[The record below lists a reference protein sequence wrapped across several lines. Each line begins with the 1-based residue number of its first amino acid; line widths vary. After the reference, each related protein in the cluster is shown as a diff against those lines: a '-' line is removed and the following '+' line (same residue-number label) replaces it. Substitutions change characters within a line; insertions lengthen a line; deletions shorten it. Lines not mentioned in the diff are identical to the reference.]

1 MEATLT
7 GEVELGAMFTFNFN
21 SVDALPTASF
31 G

>member
-1 MEATLT
+1 MEAMLT
-7 GEVELGAMFTFNFN
+7 GEVELGAMFIFNFN